1 MPPKRKKTL
10 QTIQLPGI
18 AIETQDPA
26 VVKKHIAGV
35 VALSFVTKLFTV
47 VLTVGVF
54 SSFVDFFDISLYYGY
69 ATQVLAGKIPFL
81 DFSIE
86 YPVLFLVPV
95 LLPLIFTLGTANPMV
110 YILGYIGIMAVFDA
124 LIAACVY
131 LAALRLYQE
140 KTAFLCGI
148 LSATAFSAG
157 YFAITKYD
165 AFPTFL
171 LVTGILFVL
180 YGAAGKGY
188 AAIALGFLA
197 KIFPLLALPPALL
210 HASAAT
216 SVREELR
223 RAAKVCLPIVIILA
237 IPTLLLDPAAYKT
250 YLFAAGAGA
259 GLYVN
264 TPTNTLA
271 LLLQDVLHLPVST
284 DMISTGM
291 YILMVAGFAA
301 LVALALTAR
310 RGEGRRLIVIVLLL
324 LFTAVFFSR
333 FHSPQYILWLT
344 PFLAILLAGSVRGI
358 LLFYL
363 VQAMVYI
370 EFPLM
375 FGKLYVNLSYVA
387 APLTAGWYAAFL
399 FFAVKWIV
407 VSIAV
412 YYAVR
417 SDTDLHGDLRALPAR
432 LRSLVRMK
440 GSPSA

>member
-10 QTIQLPGI
+10 QTLQLPGI
-18 AIETQDPA
+18 AIETQDPS
-26 VVKKHIAGV
+26 VIKKHIAGV
-35 VALSFVTKLFTV
+35 IALSFATKLCIV
-47 VLTVGVF
+47 VLTVWVF

-69 ATQVLAGKIPFL
+69 ASQILAGKIPFL
-81 DFSIE
+81 DFTIE

-95 LLPLIFTLGTANPMV
+95 LLPLVITLGTANPML
-110 YILGYIGIMAVFDA
+110 YILGFIGIMAVLDA

-131 LAALRLYQE
+131 LAALRLFTE
-140 KTAFLCGI
+140 KTAYLCGI

-171 LVTGILFVL
+171 LIAGILFVL

-197 KIFPLLALPPALL
+197 KIFPLLALPPALF
-210 HASAAT
+210 HASVVS
-216 SVREELR
+216 SVREEIL
-223 RAAKVCLPIVIILA
+223 RAAKVCLPLVILLA
-237 IPTLLLDPAAYKT
+237 VPTLLLDPAAYKT

-264 TPTNTLA
+264 TPTNTIA
-271 LLLQDVLHLPVST
+271 LFLQDVLHLSIST
-284 DMISTGM
+284 DAISIGM
-291 YILMVAGFAA
+291 YILMVAGFAM
-301 LVALALTAR
+301 LIALAITAR
-310 RGEGRRLIVIVLLL
+310 RGEGRRLLVIVLLL

-358 LLFYL
+358 LIFYL
-363 VQAMVYI
+363 VQAMVYV

-399 FFAVKWIV
+399 LFAVKWV
-407 VSIAV
+407 VVGIAV
-412 YYAVR
+412 YYAAR
-417 SDTDLHGDLRALPAR
+417 SDGDLPDDLRQLPSR
-432 LRSLVRMK
+432 LRSLIGTTRAH
-440 GSPSA
+440 PA

>member
-1 MPPKRKKTL
+1 LRVGRPIVEGNRFLFISIVLSLYGMPPKRKKTL

-223 RAAKVCLPIVIILA
+223 RAAKVCLPL
-237 IPTLLLDPAAYKT
+237 PTRPISLPQ
-250 YLFAAGAGA
+250 
-259 GLYVN
+259 V
-264 TPTNTLA
+264 P
-271 LLLQDVLHLPVST
+271 VPVST
-284 DMISTGM
+284 SI
-291 YILMVAGFAA
+291 
-301 LVALALTAR
+301 R
-310 RGEGRRLIVIVLLL
+310 RQIPLPS
-324 LFTAVFFSR
+324 FSR
-333 FHSPQYILWLT
+333 TSCT
-344 PFLAILLAGSVRGI
+344 CRS
-358 LLFYL
+358 
-363 VQAMVYI
+363 
-370 EFPLM
+370 
-375 FGKLYVNLSYVA
+375 
-387 APLTAGWYAAFL
+387 AP
-399 FFAVKWIV
+399 I
-407 VSIAV
+407 
-412 YYAVR
+412 
-417 SDTDLHGDLRALPAR
+417 
-432 LRSLVRMK
+432 
-440 GSPSA
+440 